1 MKKVVLGLAVF
12 FLGAVLFLGVVFFF
26 AAVVFFLGLVC
37 ADLVGVVCAAA
48 GAT

>member
-12 FLGAVLFLGVVFFF
+12 FLGAVLFLGGVFFF
-26 AAVVFFLGLVC
+26 AVVVFFLGLVC
-37 ADLVGVVCAAA
+37 ADLAGVDCAAT

>member
-12 FLGAVLFLGVVFFF
+12 FLGAVLFLGGVFFF
-26 AAVVFFLGLVC
+26 AVVVFFLGLVC
-37 ADLVGVVCAAA
+37 ADLGAVVCAAT